1 MLKWASITVI
11 NPLDNQRVHAPST
24 VPPEETPINP
34 PLPPYEEPPAPPPT
48 IIFPPPPPLPPFRLP
63 PPRPIP
69 SNIPPLP
76 TPPRTQSNTST
87 LPTVYVNPLRR
98 TRFSPAIPALSLP
111 PHIAHNYRPT
121 FHRPFHHY
129 YAHNPILPQHY
140 LLASHVN
147 PLRRTRFSPAIPTA
161 PLPPHIAPP
170 PPQLPSNIPPLPT
183 SPHSSRSSRLVNTS
197 YTQPSRTRSSATSS
211 TPRLPISSSRPSVLS
226 STQRNTR
233 KRASDF
239 FNNSTSNNGPS
250 NASSNIL
257 SASTSTENDNTYL
270 FQFITDPLSVDV
282 TTM

>member
-1 MLKWASITVI
+1 MSVNILHLISLEDGTSIYTYRYQNDKITNYPRLRLWFRKMLKWASITVI

-87 LPTVYVNPLRR
+87 LPTVY
-98 TRFSPAIPALSLP
+98 
-111 PHIAHNYRPT
+111 
-121 FHRPFHHY
+121 
-129 YAHNPILPQHY
+129 
-140 LLASHVN
+140 VN